1 MKVRQ
6 IVGGF
11 IAIIGMTAAISVC
24 DGSEHEMLIRGI
36 GIAMFAVGAFIGKFF
51 DFQNTKSIHK

>member
-24 DGSEHEMLIRGI
+24 DCSEHEMLIRGI